1 VTVTTPSKEKCYAAA
16 MQMLV
21 RREHSV
27 VELTQKLTNK
37 DFDRADIE
45 QALDLLIEQNYQSD
59 ERFAAEF
66 IQMRFNQGKGPIK
79 ISVDLKQRGISHF
92 DLSMYFHFQ
101 NPKSKKAFLYYY

>member
-1 VTVTTPSKEKCYAAA
+1 

-27 VELTQKLTNK
+27 VELTQKLTTK
-37 DFDRADIE
+37 VFDRADIE
-45 QALDLLIEQNYQSD
+45 RALDLLIEQNYQSD

-79 ISVDLKQRGISHF
+79 ISVDLKQRGIGHF
-92 DLSMYFHFQ
+92 DLSMYDFYALAQ
-101 NPKSKKAFLYYY
+101 Q